1 MSLATDLRCPSSGVM
16 IPLGRISKLAVVALV
31 LYLGQPTMAQVSEGW
46 TDVVVFDRA
55 CPECSLIL
63 ARDWRYHPGDDL
75 SWASPDFDDSSWA
88 LVLPSLR
95 DAEAIPGGWSGIGW
109 FRRKIRTSEEFGNTL
124 GIHLVQ
130 AGASE
135 IYLDGRKV
143 AQFGTVS
150 TDPAVERPFLPQ
162 YVSTITL
169 EPEVDHVLAVR
180 YSNVTGNVFQR
191 DFQGFEIT
199 AGETQGLSAFQ
210 LRLVRQYTTVMA
222 TAVGVFAAFALLHL
236 LLFAFQPKGTEN
248 LFLAVLT
255 GSMVGMLLAELQ
267 ASSISDLG
275 RVLIYYKWLL
285 TGAVAMGMSALL
297 VEHKIFKRRL
307 SPTFFVLAAAAV
319 GILLWIWTRPAL
331 GGNVPTAIFIAAV
344 YLVTLWWAILAMVDR
359 QPEAWVIGLGFL
371 VVTLCVF
378 SILMQQAGWLEIPH
392 GLTAIL
398 GVGALALSFS
408 VYLTR
413 RIANTNR
420 ELEARL
426 REIDDL
432 TAKTIEQE
440 RQVVREEA
448 DRRLLEADNERKTA
462 ELEEARQLQLAMLPK
477 RVPQLEGLRIAVHM
491 STANEVGG
499 DYYDFHT
506 NGSGSCT
513 VVMGDATGHGLHAGM
528 VVGVAKSLFQTCGQE
543 SDLAGALGRIGEGL
557 SSMHRRQASMAM
569 LLARFEGRH
578 VQLASAGMPPV
589 LVWRRESGAVEEVML
604 PSVPLATLAHV
615 RFNETEI
622 DLREGDS
629 VLLMTDGLAEVANP
643 DGDLLGYERATSF
656 FSEVAD
662 LEPESAIERLLELAA
677 DYNEGTPLQDDMTLM
692 VLKVQA

>member
-1 MSLATDLRCPSSGVM
+1 MSLGRMLKQAT
-16 IPLGRISKLAVVALV
+16 VALV
-31 LYLGQPTMAQVSEGW
+31 LFLGQPVTAQVSEGW
-46 TDVVVFDRA
+46 TEVVVLDRA
-55 CPECSLIL
+55 CPECSVVL

-75 SWASPDFDDSSWA
+75 SWAAPDFDDSDWA

-124 GIHLVQ
+124 GIHLAQ

-135 IYLDGRKV
+135 IYLDGHKV
-143 AQFGTVS
+143 AEFGTVS
-150 TDPAVERPFLPQ
+150 TDPEEEKPSLPQ
-162 YVSTITL
+162 HVSSITM
-169 EPEVDHVLAVR
+169 EPEVDHLLAVR

-199 AGETQGLSAFQ
+199 AGEIENLSAFR
-210 LRLVRQYTTVMA
+210 LRMVRQYTTVMA

-248 LFLAVLT
+248 LFLAILT

-267 ASSISDLG
+267 TSSISDLA
-275 RVLIYYKWLL
+275 RVLFYYKWFL
-285 TGAVAMGMSALL
+285 TGAVAMGLSALL
-297 VEHKIFKRRL
+297 VEHRVFKQRL
-307 SPTFFVLAAAAV
+307 SPTFYFLAAAAV
-319 GILLWIWTRPAL
+319 GILLWIWTRPAF

-378 SILMQQAGWLEIPH
+378 AILMQQAGWIEIPH
-392 GLTAIL
+392 GLAAIL

-420 ELEARL
+420 ELESKL
-426 REIDDL
+426 LEIDDL
-432 TAKTIEQE
+432 TTKAIDQE
-440 RQVVREEA
+440 RLVAREEA
-448 DRRLLEADNERKTA
+448 DRRLLEADNQRKTA

-477 RVPQLEGLRIAVHM
+477 QVPELEGFRIAVHM

-513 VVMGDATGHGLHAGM
+513 LVMGDATGHGLHAGM

-543 SDLAGALGRIGEGL
+543 SNLAGALGRIGEGL

-569 LLARFEGRH
+569 LLARLDGHH

-589 LVWRRESGAVEEVML
+589 LVWRQVNGSVEEVML
-604 PSVPLATLAHV
+604 PSVPLATLAGV
-615 RFNETEI
+615 RFKETEI
-622 DLREGDS
+622 ELQEGDS

-643 DGDLLGYERATSF
+643 DGDLLGYERATRF

-662 LEPESAIERLLELAA
+662 LEPELAIERLLELAA

-692 VLKVQA
+692 VLKARA

>member
-1 MSLATDLRCPSSGVM
+1 MISLGRMLKLAT
-16 IPLGRISKLAVVALV
+16 VALV
-31 LYLGQPTMAQVSEGW
+31 LFLGQSLTAQVSEGW
-46 TDVVVFDRA
+46 TEVVVIDRA
-55 CPECSLIL
+55 CPDCSIVL
-63 ARDWRYHPGDDL
+63 ARDWRYHSGDDFA
-75 SWASPDFDDSSWA
+75 WAEPDFDDSDWA

-95 DAEAIPGGWSGIGW
+95 NAEAIPGGWHGIGW

-124 GIHLVQ
+124 GIHVAQ

-135 IYLDGRKV
+135 IYLDGHLV

-150 TDPAVERPFLPQ
+150 TDPEEEKPSLPQ

-169 EPEVDHVLAVR
+169 EPGVDHLLAVR
-180 YSNVTGNVFQR
+180 YSNVTGHVFQR

-199 AGETQGLSAFQ
+199 AGQTQSLSASRF
-210 LRLVRQYTTVMA
+210 RMVRQYTTVMA
-222 TAVGVFAAFALLHL
+222 TALGVFGAFTLLHL

-248 LFLAVLT
+248 LFLAILT

-267 ASSISDLG
+267 MGSISDLAK
-275 RVLIYYKWLL
+275 VLVYSKWFL
-285 TGAVAMGMSALL
+285 TGAVTMGMSALL
-297 VEHKIFKRRL
+297 VEHRVFKQRL
-307 SPTFFVLAAAAV
+307 SPTFYVLAAAAV
-319 GILLWIWTRPAL
+319 GIVLWIWTRPAF

-371 VVTLCVF
+371 LVTLCVF
-378 SILMQQAGWLEIPH
+378 AILLRQAGWIDIPH
-392 GLTAIL
+392 GLTALL
-398 GVGALALSFS
+398 GVGSLALSFS

-420 ELEARL
+420 ELETRL
-426 REIDDL
+426 LQIDDL
-432 TAKTIEQE
+432 TAKTIDQE
-440 RQVVREEA
+440 RRVAREEA
-448 DRRLLEADNERKTA
+448 DRRLLEADNQRKTA

-477 RVPQLEGLRIAVHM
+477 QVPRLEGFHIAVHM

-513 VVMGDATGHGLHAGM
+513 LVMGDATGHGLHAGM
-528 VVGVAKSLFQTCGQE
+528 VVGVAKSLFQTCWQE
-543 SDLAGALGRIGEGL
+543 SSLAGALGRIGEGL

-569 LLARFEGRH
+569 LLARLDGHH

-589 LVWRRESGAVEEVML
+589 LVWRQVDGSVEEVML
-604 PSVPLATLAHV
+604 PSVPLATLADV
-615 RFNETEI
+615 RFKETEI

-643 DGDLLGYERATSF
+643 AGDLLGYERATRF
-656 FSEVAD
+656 FAEVAD
-662 LEPESAIERLLELAA
+662 LEPESAIEGLLELAA
-677 DYNEGTPLQDDMTLM
+677 EYNEGTPLQDDMTLM
-692 VLKVQA
+692 ILKARS